1 MPARQTISPGAVESA
16 IRTARTISPWVPAR
30 NIMLRTG
37 GTSWAIS
44 KAADD
49 LYAKGTIDR
58 RWIDTQWWYRI
69 KGAAK

>member
-16 IRTARTISPWVPAR
+16 IRTARTISPWVSAR
-30 NIMLRTG
+30 NIMLRIG

-44 KAADD
+44 KAADA

-69 KGAAK
+69 KGATE